1 MSTFESEQDAN
12 LELSDKTG
20 ALLMLNKEERQLI
33 KELLLMTLNSE
44 RVKSIIV
51 NRLGEKSIQTGKNL
65 LKAMGSP

>member
-12 LELSDKTG
+12 LDLSDKTG

-51 NRLGEKSIQTGKNL
+51 NRLGEKSIQTGENL